1 MQVLVFVIKRLLQ
14 IDQWDCGSKW
24 CHTCANEKHTK
35 NLFGRLN
42 SMDGDLRVA
51 HVTFQ
56 KERLTANHA
65 VHQEVVFDKIQ
76 DLVWHVQRGGD
87 ALISGSICDAL

>member
-1 MQVLVFVIKRLLQ
+1 MY
-14 IDQWDCGSKW
+14 
-24 CHTCANEKHTK
+24 
-35 NLFGRLN
+35 
-42 SMDGDLRVA
+42 GDLRVA

-56 KERLTANHA
+56 KERLAADHT

-87 ALISGSICDAL
+87 ALISGSVCDALWKRRNKCLIFIPYLPVLTLDIKTTCGWTTLS